1 MAFLEVK
8 NLSHIFGS
16 GTPDKKVAVK
26 DISFSLEEG
35 QILGI
40 IGHTG
45 SGKSTLLAHLNGLM
59 KPTEGSVLIQG
70 KDIWENPKEITKVR
84 SQVGLVFQYPEYQL
98 FEDTVYKDICFG
110 PENLGLSGDE
120 LDKTVRNAANIM
132 KIDAE
137 LFEKSPFDLSGGQ
150 KRRVAIA
157 GVLAMNPKVI
167 VFDEPTAG
175 LDPIGKATIFNAICE
190 YRDKYNAVVII
201 VSHSM
206 EEIAAICDKVLVMN
220 EGNAV
225 TFGETR
231 EVFAKADQLKSLGLN
246 VPMITN
252 IFIELSKKYK
262 GIERNVLTVKEA
274 INFLSP
280 LIEKRRDT
288 NA

>member
-8 NLSHIFGS
+8 NLSHTFGT
-16 GTPDKKVAVK
+16 GTPDKKVAVN
-26 DISFSLEEG
+26 DISFSLDEG
-35 QILGI
+35 EILGI

-59 KPTEGSVLIQG
+59 KPTEGSVFING

-84 SQVGLVFQYPEYQL
+84 STVGLVFQYPEYQL

-110 PENLGLSGDE
+110 PENLGLTGEE
-120 LDKTVRNAANIM
+120 LDKTVRNAAEIM
-132 KIDAE
+132 KIDEE

-175 LDPIGKATIFNAICE
+175 LDPIGKATIFKAICE
-190 YRDKYNAVVII
+190 YRDKNNAVVII

-206 EEIAAICDKVLVMN
+206 EEVAAICDKVLVMS
-220 EGNAV
+220 EGRAV
-225 TFGETR
+225 SFGKTR
-231 EVFAKADQLKSLGLN
+231 EVFSNADMLKSLGLN

-262 GIERNVLTVKEA
+262 GIDKNILTVNEA
-274 INFLSP
+274 IAALTP
-280 LIEKRRDT
+280 LIEKRRNE

>member
-8 NLSHIFGS
+8 NLSHTFGS

-26 DISFSLEEG
+26 DISFSLDEG

-84 SQVGLVFQYPEYQL
+84 SLVGLVFQYPEYQL

-110 PENLGLSGDE
+110 PENLGLSGEE

-132 KIDAE
+132 KIDEE

-175 LDPIGKATIFNAICE
+175 LDPIGKSTIFNAICE

-206 EEIAAICDKVLVMN
+206 EEIAAICDKVLVMS
-220 EGNAV
+220 EGKAV
-225 TFGETR
+225 AFGETK
-231 EVFAKADQLKSLGLN
+231 EVFSKADFLKKLGLN

-262 GIERNVLTVKEA
+262 GVDKNVLTVDEA
-274 INFLSP
+274 IEFLAP
-280 LIEKRRDT
+280 LIEKRRNK